1 MKPLFIDTRPL
12 DERARAELCLTS
24 DILMENAA
32 ASLEESVIRFLGV
45 SCCCAESEKH
55 SGLRESHGCAES
67 VLVLIVCGSGDNG
80 ADGLVLAR
88 RLKGKA
94 IGSALIEPCVL
105 QFLPPKSEGCKLQ
118 FERATKI
125 GVKFVDDID
134 AASGAAVIVDCLFG
148 SGFHGALD
156 GKTQKL
162 IESLNSLSGYKIAC
176 DVPSALDCAI
186 KGSGVPFA
194 ADETVTMGAG
204 KIQLYLDGA
213 KDYTGKIYTASL
225 GMSDAVFEGAF
236 KPDAFLLEKS
246 DLKLPSRQKLNV
258 HKGSFGHA
266 AVVCGT
272 KPGAAIIA
280 VSAAMCFGA
289 GLVTLVNASA
299 ASSFSLPY
307 ELMLAGAVPENATAI
322 AIGMGLGREQQNFAP
337 YLELLKDGEVPAVI
351 DADMFY
357 CKSLPKI
364 LEARSK
370 KCAQGNKGAA
380 TILPPHTKEFAEL
393 LKNCGLADV
402 SAADIQKD
410 RLGYAKMF
418 CEAYKNIVLVL
429 KGATP
434 IISVFSEDSGF
445 EAFFNPHGNAM
456 LAKGGS
462 GDVLSGLAAALL
474 AQGWCAKQ
482 AAVQASLA
490 HALASNSAASKISS
504 YAFTPSSL
512 IEEISLL
519 EKQI

>member
-1 MKPLFIDTRPL
+1 MKPLFVDTRPL
-12 DERARAELCLTS
+12 DGRARTELCLTS

-32 ASLEESVIRFLGV
+32 AALEESVMRFLGA
-45 SCCCAESEKH
+45 SCCCADTEKCC
-55 SGLRESHGCAES
+55 GLRESHGCAES
-67 VLVLIVCGSGDNG
+67 VRVLIVCGSGDNG

-118 FERATKI
+118 FERAKKI
-125 GVKFVDDID
+125 GVNFID
-134 AASGAAVIVDCLFG
+134 EIEAASDAAVIVDCLFG
-148 SGFHGALD
+148 SGFHGTLD
-156 GKTQKL
+156 GKAQKL
-162 IESLNSLSGYKIAC
+162 IESLNSMSGYKIAC

-194 ADETVTMGAG
+194 ADETVTMGAP

-213 KDYTGKIYTASL
+213 KDYAGKIYTASL
-225 GMSDAVFEGAF
+225 GMSDAVFAGTF
-236 KPDAFLLEKS
+236 KPDAFLLEKA

-272 KPGAAIIA
+272 RPGASIIA
-280 VSAAMCFGA
+280 ASAAMHFGA

-307 ELMLAGAVPENATAI
+307 ELMLSDKVPETATAL
-322 AIGMGLGREQQNFAP
+322 AIGMGLGRERQSFAP

-357 CKSLPKI
+357 CKSLPQI

-380 TILPPHTKEFAEL
+380 TILTPHPKEFAEL

-402 SAADIQKD
+402 SATDIQKD
-410 RLGYAKMF
+410 RLGYAKIL
-418 CEAYKNIVLVL
+418 CSVYKDIVLIF
-429 KGATP
+429 KGSTP

-462 GDVLSGLAAALL
+462 GDVLSGLVAALL
-474 AQGWCAKQ
+474 AQSWCAKQ

-490 HALASNSAASKISS
+490 HALASNSATSKISS

>member
-1 MKPLFIDTRPL
+1 MKPLFVDTRPL
-12 DERARAELCLTS
+12 DERARTELCLTS

-32 ASLEESVIRFLGV
+32 ASLEESVMRFLGA
-45 SCCCAESEKH
+45 SCCCAESV
-55 SGLRESHGCAES
+55 R
-67 VLVLIVCGSGDNG
+67 VLIVCGSGDNG

-94 IGSALIEPCVL
+94 IGSVLIEPCVL

-118 FERATKI
+118 FERAKKI
-125 GVKFVDDID
+125 GVKFIADIAE
-134 AASGAAVIVDCLFG
+134 AASDAAVIVDCLFG
-148 SGFHGALD
+148 SGFHGTLD
-156 GKTQKL
+156 GKNQKL

-194 ADETVTMGAG
+194 ADETVTMGAP

-225 GMSDAVFEGAF
+225 GISDAVFVGTF
-236 KPDAFLLEKS
+236 KPDAFLLEKA
-246 DLKLPSRQKLNV
+246 DLNLPSRKKMNV

-280 VSAAMCFGA
+280 ASAAMRFGA

-307 ELMLAGAVPENATAI
+307 ELMLSDKVPENATAI
-322 AIGMGLGREQQNFAP
+322 AIGMGLGREQKNFAP
-337 YLELLKDGEVPAVI
+337 YAELLKNGEVPAVI
-351 DADMFY
+351 DADLFY
-357 CKSLPKI
+357 YKSLPQI

-380 TILPPHTKEFAEL
+380 VILTPHPKEFAEL

-410 RLGYAKMF
+410 RLGYAKIL
-418 CEAYKNIVLVL
+418 CSAYKDIVLIF
-429 KGATP
+429 KGSTP
-434 IISVFSEDSGF
+434 IISVCSSREGECAF
-445 EAFFNPHGNAM
+445 EAFFNPHGSPV

-462 GDVLSGLAAALL
+462 GDVLSGLAVALL

-504 YAFTPSSL
+504 YAFTPSEL

>member
-1 MKPLFIDTRPL
+1 MKFLFVDTRSL

-32 ASLEESVIRFLGV
+32 AALEESVMRFFGA
-45 SCCCAESEKH
+45 SCCCAESV
-55 SGLRESHGCAES
+55 R
-67 VLVLIVCGSGDNG
+67 VMIVCGSGDNG

-118 FERATKI
+118 FERAKKI
-125 GVKFVDDID
+125 GVNFID
-134 AASGAAVIVDCLFG
+134 EIEAASDAAVIVDCLFG
-148 SGFHGALD
+148 SGFHGTLD
-156 GKTQKL
+156 GKAQKL
-162 IESLNSLSGYKIAC
+162 IESLNSLSGYRIAC
-176 DVPSALDCAI
+176 DVPSALGCAI

-194 ADETVTMGAG
+194 ADETVAMGAP

-213 KDYTGKIYTASL
+213 KDYAGKIYTASL

-266 AVVCGT
+266 ALICGE
-272 KPGAAIIA
+272 KPGASIMAA
-280 VSAAMCFGA
+280 SAAMRFGA

-307 ELMLAGAVPENATAI
+307 ELMLSDKVPETATAL
-322 AIGMGLGREQQNFAP
+322 AIGMGLGREQQSFAP
-337 YLELLKDGEVPAVI
+337 YLELLAEKELPAVI
-351 DADMFY
+351 DADLL
-357 CKSLPKI
+357 CCGKLPAV
-364 LEARSK
+364 LAARS
-370 KCAQGNKGAA
+370 ASGAK
-380 TILPPHTKEFAEL
+380 TILTPHPKEFAEL

-410 RLGYAKMF
+410 RLGYAKML
-418 CEAYKNIVLVL
+418 CCAYKDIVLIL
-429 KGATP
+429 KGSTP

-445 EAFFNPHGNAM
+445 EAFFNPHGSPV

-462 GDVLSGLAAALL
+462 GDVLSGLSAALL

>member
-1 MKPLFIDTRPL
+1 MKPLFVDTRPL
-12 DERARAELCLTS
+12 DGRARTELCLTS

-32 ASLEESVIRFLGV
+32 AALEESVMRFLGV
-45 SCCCAESEKH
+45 SCCCS
-55 SGLRESHGCAES
+55 ES
-67 VLVLIVCGSGDNG
+67 VRVMIVCGSGDNG

-94 IGSALIEPCVL
+94 IGSAIIEPCVF

-118 FERATKI
+118 FERAKKI
-125 GVKFVDDID
+125 GVNFID
-134 AASGAAVIVDCLFG
+134 EIEAASDAAVIVDCLFG
-148 SGFHGALD
+148 SGFHGTLD

-162 IESLNSLSGYKIAC
+162 IESLNSFSGYKIAC

-225 GMSDAVFEGAF
+225 GMSDAVFAGIF
-236 KPDAFLLEKS
+236 KPDAFLLEKA
-246 DLKLPSRQKLNV
+246 DLKLPSRKKMNV

-272 KPGAAIIA
+272 KPGASIIA
-280 VSAAMCFGA
+280 ASAAMRFGA

-307 ELMLAGAVPENATAI
+307 ELMLSDKVPETATAL

-337 YLELLKDGEVPAVI
+337 YAELLKNGEVPAVI
-351 DADMFY
+351 DADLFY
-357 CKSLPKI
+357 CKSLPQI

-380 TILPPHTKEFAEL
+380 TILTPHPKEFAEL

-402 SAADIQKD
+402 SAADIQKE

-445 EAFFNPHGNAM
+445 EAFFNPHGSPV

-462 GDVLSGLAAALL
+462 GDVLSGLSAALL

-490 HALASNSAASKISS
+490 HALASAKAEQKVSS
-504 YAFTPSSL
+504 YAFTPSVL

-519 EKQI
+519 EKEF

>member
-1 MKPLFIDTRPL
+1 MKPLFVDTRPL
-12 DERARAELCLTS
+12 DGRARTELCLTS

-32 ASLEESVIRFLGV
+32 AALEDSVMRFLGV
-45 SCCCAESEKH
+45 SCCCAESV
-55 SGLRESHGCAES
+55 R
-67 VLVLIVCGSGDNG
+67 VLIVCGSGDNG

-118 FERATKI
+118 FERAKKI
-125 GVKFVDDID
+125 SVNFID
-134 AASGAAVIVDCLFG
+134 KIEAASDAAVIVDCLFG
-148 SGFHGALD
+148 SGFHGTLD
-156 GKTQKL
+156 GKAQKL
-162 IESLNSLSGYKIAC
+162 IESLNSLSGYRIAC

-186 KGSGVPFA
+186 KGSGVPFI
-194 ADETVTMGAG
+194 ADETVTMGTG

-225 GMSDAVFEGAF
+225 GISDAVFAGTF

-246 DLKLPSRQKLNV
+246 DLKLPSRKKMNV

-266 AVVCGT
+266 ALICGT
-272 KPGAAIIA
+272 KPGASIIA
-280 VSAAMCFGA
+280 ASAAMRFGA
-289 GLVTLVNASA
+289 GLVTLVNDSA

-307 ELMLAGAVPENATAI
+307 ELMLSDKVPETATAL
-322 AIGMGLGREQQNFAP
+322 AIGMGLGREQQSVAP
-337 YLELLKDGEVPAVI
+337 YLELLKNGEMPAAI
-351 DADMFY
+351 DADLFY
-357 CKSLPKI
+357 CKSLPQI
-364 LEARSK
+364 LEARNK

-380 TILPPHTKEFAEL
+380 VILTPHPKEFAEL

-434 IISVFSEDSGF
+434 IISIFSEDSGF
-445 EAFFNPHGNAM
+445 EAFFNPHGSPV

-462 GDVLSGLAAALL
+462 GDVLSGLSAALL

-490 HALASNSAASKISS
+490 HALASARAEQKVSS
-504 YAFTPSSL
+504 YAFTPSEL

-519 EKQI
+519 EKEF

>member
-12 DERARAELCLTS
+12 DGRARAELCLTS

-32 ASLEESVIRFLGV
+32 AALEESVMHFLGA
-45 SCCCAESEKH
+45 SFCCAESV
-55 SGLRESHGCAES
+55 R
-67 VLVLIVCGSGDNG
+67 VMIVCGSGDNG

-94 IGSALIEPCVL
+94 IGSALIEPYVL

-118 FERATKI
+118 FERAKKI
-125 GVKFVDDID
+125 GVNFID
-134 AASGAAVIVDCLFG
+134 EIEAASGAAVIVDCLFG
-148 SGFHGALD
+148 SGFHGTLD

-162 IESLNSLSGYKIAC
+162 IESLNSMSGYKIAC

-186 KGSGVPFA
+186 KGSGLPFA

-225 GMSDAVFEGAF
+225 GISDAVFEGAF

-280 VSAAMCFGA
+280 ASAAMRFGA

-307 ELMLAGAVPENATAI
+307 ELMLSDKVPETATAL
-322 AIGMGLGREQQNFAP
+322 AIGMGLGLQAEESAP
-337 YLELLKDGEVPAVI
+337 YAELLAEKELPAVI
-351 DADMFY
+351 DADLFY
-357 CKSLPKI
+357 CKSLPQI

-380 TILPPHTKEFAEL
+380 TILTPHPKEFAEL

-410 RLGYAKMF
+410 RLCYAKMF

-445 EAFFNPHGNAM
+445 EAFFNPHGSPV

-462 GDVLSGLAAALL
+462 GDVLSGLVAALL
-474 AQGWCAKQ
+474 AQGLSAKD
-482 AAVQASLA
+482 AAIQASLA
-490 HALASNSAASKISS
+490 HALASAKAAQKISS
-504 YAFTPSSL
+504 YAFTPSAL

-519 EKQI
+519 EKEF

>member
-1 MKPLFIDTRPL
+1 MKSLFLDTRPL
-12 DERARAELCLTS
+12 DTRAKTELCLTE

-32 ASLEESVIRFLGV
+32 AALEERAARFFEDGKICGKV
-45 SCCCAESEKH
+45 A
-55 SGLRESHGCAES
+55 R
-67 VLVLIVCGSGDNG
+67 VLIVCGSGDNG
-80 ADGLVLAR
+80 TDGLVLAR
-88 RLKGKA
+88 RLKGRVF
-94 IGSALIEPCVL
+94 GSVQVEPCVF
-105 QFLPPKSEGCKLQ
+105 QVLPPKSSGCMLQ
-118 FERATKI
+118 TERAKKI
-125 GVKFVDDID
+125 GVEFTDRIFD
-134 AASGAAVIVDCLFG
+134 APLIVDCLFG
-148 SGFHGALD
+148 SGFHGGLKPDIEELIIALNR
-156 GKTQKL
+156 
-162 IESLNSLSGYKIAC
+162 LNGYKIAC

-186 KGSGVPFA
+186 KGGGAAFA

-213 KDYTGKIYTASL
+213 KDYTGRIFTASL
-225 GMSDAVFEGAF
+225 GISDSVFEGAF
-236 KPDAFLLEKS
+236 KPDAVLLEES
-246 DLKLPSRQKLNV
+246 DLRLPTRKLKNV

-272 KPGAAIIA
+272 KPGASIIA
-280 VSAAMCFGA
+280 ASAAIRFGA

-299 ASSFSLPY
+299 ASSFSLPF
-307 ELMLAGAVPENATAI
+307 ELMLSDKVPETATAL
-322 AIGMGLGREQQNFAP
+322 AIGMGLGCEQQNFAP
-337 YLELLKDGEVPAVI
+337 YLELLKNGEVPAVV
-351 DADMFY
+351 DADLFY
-357 CKSLPKI
+357 CKSLPQI

-380 TILPPHTKEFAEL
+380 TILTPHPKEFAEL

-418 CEAYKNIVLVL
+418 CEAYKNIVLIL
-429 KGATP
+429 KGSTP
-434 IISVFSEDSGF
+434 IISVCSSREGECAF

-462 GDVLSGLAAALL
+462 GDVLSGLVAALL